1 MVLITLKCPKGAGDV
16 SCQAFADNYV
26 FPISEERVAYKGA
39 LFLVPDNTVCL
50 FSDDTIV
57 LLPSAVKTMVEF
69 LRWS

>member
-26 FPISEERVAYKGA
+26 FPISEERA

-57 LLPSAVKTMVEF
+57 LLLSAVKTMVEF